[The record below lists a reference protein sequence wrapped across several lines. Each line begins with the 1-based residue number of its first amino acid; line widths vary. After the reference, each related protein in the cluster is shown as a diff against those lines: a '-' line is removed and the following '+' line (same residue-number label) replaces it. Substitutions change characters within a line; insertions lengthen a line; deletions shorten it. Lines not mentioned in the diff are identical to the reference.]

1 MAFKRPVHISP
12 TIIISL
18 SVLMVFYAIF
28 AFTGPPIL
36 AILGPS
42 PPLFTTSRLPE
53 TGEHF
58 LAFRRKTA
66 PAWIYQGLHAAPA
79 ILWSILMPL
88 QHNDSFRRK
97 NPAAHRS
104 AGYIIITFSFVL
116 SVTGY
121 WFLISKHAHSHAN
134 RYHLHDFGGL
144 SPIPWPTFEMTL
156 WLLAPPYYVTLY
168 KTAMT
173 ARARAFEAH
182 RKWAVAHTI
191 FASAISLQRVAVTAA
206 YTLGFVLTLFPKE
219 KVHEFFRVGQD
230 LASVAV
236 AEMDMFALTTSLAG
250 VMMVSW
256 FLYEFGPAG
265 FSGGVVGSFGRLAS
279 RETPAKKIK

>member
-97 NPAAHRS
+97 NPAAH
-104 AGYIIITFSFVL
+104 L
-116 SVTGY
+116 
-121 WFLISKHAHSHAN
+121 SKHAHSHAN

-279 RETPAKKIK
+279 RETPEKKIK